1 MKWELPRIMVTAPA
15 SGGGKTT
22 VTCALLGALRRRGLA
37 PAAFKCGPD
46 YIDPMFHRE
55 IFGTV
60 SSNTDLF
67 FVQENTAVCLAAQRS
82 QGCDL
87 AVFEGVMGYYDGV
100 GTGACASSY
109 HVSHALGVP
118 ALLVVDA
125 KGAALS
131 LAALVKGFADFR
143 TRSQI
148 RAVLLNRCSKQV
160 YEMLKPVIEREC
172 GVEVVGYLPFDEG
185 FSLLSRHLGLIP
197 PKEVSKL
204 KEKLVH
210 LVSVFEQTV
219 DLEKL
224 LGFARNAPAVEYEPL
239 SAPLKPEKTLRLA
252 VAQDKAFCFYYGE
265 NLDLLK
271 SLGVELLPFSPLCDK
286 KLPENIDG
294 IYLGGGY
301 PEVFAAKLAANRSML
316 ESIRSA
322 VQDGVPTFAEC
333 GGFLYLHEFLCD
345 EQGKEHR
352 MAGLV
357 PGRAVKGERL
367 RHFGYITLSAN
378 RDTFFC
384 KAGEKISAHEFHYYQ
399 SSQEGDAFTAAKS
412 SRQISWD
419 CIYTKYNLVA
429 GFPHLYFYANPK
441 FAQGFVE
448 AMKTYA
454 EGSEHDA

>member
-1 MKWELPRIMVTAPA
+1 MKWELPRLMVTAPA

-22 VTCALLGALRRRGLA
+22 VTCALLGALRKRGLA

-55 IFGTV
+55 IFGTA

-67 FVQENTAVCLAAQRS
+67 FVQENTAAALAAQRS

-109 HVSHALGVP
+109 HVSHALEVP

-131 LAALVKGFADFR
+131 LAALVKGFVDFR
-143 TRSQI
+143 AKSHI
-148 RAVLLNRCSKQV
+148 RAVLLNRCSKPV

-172 GVEVVGYLPFDEG
+172 GVEVVGYLPQDEG
-185 FSLLSRHLGLIP
+185 ISFSSRHLGLIP
-197 PKEVSKL
+197 PKEVSRL
-204 KEKLVH
+204 KEKLAR
-210 LVSVFEQTV
+210 LISAFEQTV
-219 DLEKL
+219 DLDRL
-224 LGFARNAPAVEYEPL
+224 LALAKEAPAVAYEPL
-239 SAPLKPEKTLRLA
+239 PVLPKPGKTVRLA

-265 NLDLLK
+265 NLDLLE
-271 SLGVELLPFSPLCDK
+271 SLGVTLVPFSPLYDK
-286 KLPENIDG
+286 TLPEDIHG

-301 PEVFAAKLAANRSML
+301 PEVFAAKLAANHSML
-316 ESIRSA
+316 ESVRSA

-333 GGFLYLHEFLCD
+333 GGFLYLHEILCD
-345 EQGKEHR
+345 EQGKEHP
-352 MAGLV
+352 MAGVV
-357 PGRAVKGERL
+357 PGRAEKGDRL
-367 RHFGYITLSAN
+367 RHFGYITLAAN

-399 SSQEGDAFTAAKS
+399 SSLEGDAFTAAKS
-412 SRQISWD
+412 SRRLSWD
-419 CIYTKYNLVA
+419 CVYTDRHLVA

-454 EGSEHDA
+454 EGEKHDA